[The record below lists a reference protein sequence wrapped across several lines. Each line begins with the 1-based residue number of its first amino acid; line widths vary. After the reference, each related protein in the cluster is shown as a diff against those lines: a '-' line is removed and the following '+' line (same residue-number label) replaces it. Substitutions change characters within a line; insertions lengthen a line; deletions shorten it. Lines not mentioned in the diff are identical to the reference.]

1 MAASYR
7 WRMVQGLLANTG
19 KEDRMTVA
27 RVTEITS
34 TSPNGFEDA
43 INQGIARATKTLRG
57 VKGAW
62 IKDQRVEIDGNR
74 ISEYQVNML
83 VTFVLE
89 DPDERA

>member
-1 MAASYR
+1 
-7 WRMVQGLLANTG
+7 
-19 KEDRMTVA
+19 MTVA

-34 TSPNGFEDA
+34 TSPQGFEDA

-74 ISEYQVNML
+74 ISEYQVNLL

-89 DPDERA
+89 DPDESRQ